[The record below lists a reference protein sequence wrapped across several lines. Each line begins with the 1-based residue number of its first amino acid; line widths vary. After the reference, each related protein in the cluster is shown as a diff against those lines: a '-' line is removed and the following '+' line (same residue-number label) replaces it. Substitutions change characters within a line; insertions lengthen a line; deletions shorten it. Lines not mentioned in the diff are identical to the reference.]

1 MMVLPDVVWVSGR
14 IAILPKRGGD
24 PISPSGPLNFVDDSN
39 ECCAS
44 KAIRSGVA
52 RSMMSHAGVLCVR
65 RRASW
70 MDGGKVWNT
79 AKMAGGAK
87 VGR

>member
-1 MMVLPDVVWVSGR
+1 
-14 IAILPKRGGD
+14 
-24 PISPSGPLNFVDDSN
+24 
-39 ECCAS
+39 
-44 KAIRSGVA
+44 
-52 RSMMSHAGVLCVR
+52 MMSHAGVLCVR

-70 MDGGKVWNT
+70 LDGGKVWNT